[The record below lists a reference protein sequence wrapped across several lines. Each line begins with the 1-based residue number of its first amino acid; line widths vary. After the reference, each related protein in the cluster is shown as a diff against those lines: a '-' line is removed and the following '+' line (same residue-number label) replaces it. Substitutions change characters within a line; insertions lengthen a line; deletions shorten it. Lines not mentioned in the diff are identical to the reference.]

1 MPSVAIAAIVAIAYV
16 ALGSL
21 SATLADP
28 QSDAWTVWL
37 ASGMV
42 LGFLLARAKT
52 GWPAILGGAF
62 AGAFVFALMLG
73 GSIFEAL
80 GYGVIEV
87 VSSGVGAWVGHSVAS
102 RALDLSS
109 PRDVAALVAGIVVG
123 SLLGGVAAAAWS
135 ASDDTASFGDVLH
148 VWASSC
154 IAGGLLVASLVI
166 AWHGFRAKRSGGLA
180 MPAFVAGAVVAI
192 LFLGGVWLHFASLG
206 EAGLADELT
215 YLPLL
220 FLVVVALL
228 WGARGAT
235 LVAFAG
241 ALIAVAYTVA
251 GRGPFVG
258 TEGVLREDVLEVQAY
273 VATMALAAL
282 VVAALA
288 AGQRRAMLEARDWRT
303 RFEAAIGAHGIVAY
317 EWDPASGRMVITGDT
332 AQWMSGPAA
341 RFATLADWLS
351 AVEARDRDEV
361 ERRFDARAAGQG
373 ESDTMAYALASAA
386 GPPVAV
392 IDEARAIR
400 DHDGSLHRV
409 VGIVRPAA
417 QVGA

>member
-1 MPSVAIAAIVAIAYV
+1 V
-16 ALGSL
+16 
-21 SATLADP
+21 
-28 QSDAWTVWL
+28 
-37 ASGMV
+37 
-42 LGFLLARAKT
+42 
-52 GWPAILGGAF
+52 GGAF
-62 AGAFVFALMLG
+62 AGAFVFALVLG
-73 GSIFEAL
+73 GGLAEAF
-80 GYGVIEV
+80 GYGVIEA
-87 VSSGVGAWVGHSVAS
+87 VSSGVGAWVGQSIAG
-102 RALDLSS
+102 RPPNLGS
-109 PRDVAALVAGIVVG
+109 PRDVAALVAAVVVG

-135 ASDDTASFGDVLH
+135 AADESAPFAEVLH

-154 IAGGLLVASLVI
+154 IAGGLLVAPLVI
-166 AWHGFRAKRSGGLA
+166 AWHGFRARRSGGLA
-180 MPAFVAGAVVAI
+180 MPAFLAGAVMAV

-206 EAGLADELT
+206 ESGLADELT

-235 LVAFAG
+235 LVAFAA

-258 TEGVLREDVLEVQAY
+258 AEGVLGEDVLEVQAY
-273 VATMALAAL
+273 AATMALAAL

-317 EWDPASGRMVITGDT
+317 EWDPASGRLVLTGDT
-332 AQWMSGPAA
+332 DRMLGRAAQ
-341 RFATLADWLS
+341 RYATLADWLS
-351 AVEARDRDEV
+351 AVESRDRDEV
-361 ERRFDARAAGQG
+361 QRRFDARASGPVEVDAI
-373 ESDTMAYALASAA
+373 SYALTTAA
-386 GPPVAV
+386 GPAVAV

-400 DHDGSLHRV
+400 DHDGTLHRV

-417 QVGA
+417 QAGA